1 MLKLAE
7 QCLERVKSIAAALG
21 KAQAKPAAQER
32 GAAPAALPR
41 HRRVLSDEG
50 GKLSPFL
57 PPEIFQKLQI
67 TEAQSTR
74 KELTPLEEASLQNQ
88 KLKAAYEARVAR
100 LNPSQA
106 LQKTSLTLSLQR
118 QMMENLVIAKAREET
133 LQRKMEERRL
143 RLQEAAN
150 RRFSSSVALTPEE
163 QEQRALYAAIL
174 EYEQD
179 HDWPRQWKAKL
190 KRSPADLSV
199 VSGLFSC
206 LLSFPEHPIA
216 QLLRQLQCAVYARLY
231 PAVSRDA
238 ADSATGPPAGLCS
251 LPLDAGGS
259 LPTEP
264 GGRRLRASRS
274 LHCMF
279 SVPEHGAA
287 ALRHSI
293 SSTPLAAA
301 GPPKAEG
308 GWAAPAAA
316 PQTPRESSFEDLER
330 FLASPEGW
338 APAEPLD
345 GPGTEA
351 TLPEQLKGIVRDI
364 HNAIDRLLSLTLLAF
379 EGLNTAAG
387 KDQCLAC
394 LEEAFFPPLW
404 APLLALY
411 RSVHQPHEA
420 ALARSMER
428 HRHAGPTDMGLASRL
443 LPPAPGCPAYGS
455 AIEDLRLIPLETCP
469 RRKLECIVRALR
481 GICECAE
488 EYCGAGDRRTPT
500 TAAIGADDLL
510 PILSYVVLQTG
521 LPQLLSECAALEEF
535 IHEGMCAGSALRQQY
550 GQQYRHCLERE
561 FRRGRAV
568 PCSDPSFVERLRW
581 RLRREPSVLRA
592 LQEDAPELLARGLR
606 GWPDPGRALPGLARA
621 FRLLELA
628 AVNLYLFPW
637 RKEFGTVQTFSGA
650 YVHSLRSALPED
662 DLERSFARL
671 GYERQD
677 QHRLTV
683 ARLPPEPELLAAA
696 CGFLACRLECEIL
709 VEVMLRLRPHQPS
722 AQDLL
727 RARWLAGDME
737 ACVEM
742 LQQMG
747 IQPEV
752 AVGCSDNVDLYQP
765 VPSSPEDMEGE
776 DMLSPAPQSDPGSPL
791 DALDLPMRS
800 WDCCGDLKVGQELVL
815 SVCNPDLDTSSSHLF
830 RQQDLSGA
838 SSLFPTRA
846 VGSRTPPV
854 LGEPQ
859 DSPCPSAPEEAPEL
873 PCYQLHTCLRQGA
886 LPSYCC
892 TTCQQLHTGACAAG
906 LACRSHHR
914 GQELRS
920 ERQQR
925 LWLQRSEVD
934 MLLSESCGPQS

>member
-1 MLKLAE
+1 MAAAGGEGPAGPWGPGAGRALQTAMRAASGALEMDSAGRPREAYVEYLKSITFIAQALQEEAAGTDGSEGVAPDTPKMLKLAE

-32 GAAPAALPR
+32 SGGPAPLPR
-41 HRRVLSDEG
+41 HRRVFSDEG

-67 TEAQSTR
+67 AEAQSTR

-163 QEQRALYAAIL
+163 QEQRALYAAVL

-179 HDWPRQWKAKL
+179 HDWPRQWKARL
-190 KRSPADLSV
+190 KRSPADLSL

-231 PAVSRDA
+231 PAVSQSAADA
-238 ADSATGPPAGLCS
+238 APATPTGLS
-251 LPLDAGGS
+251 FLSLDAGGS
-259 LPTEP
+259 LPAEP

-279 SVPEHGAA
+279 SVPEHGPAG
-287 ALRHSI
+287 LRHSL
-293 SSTPLAAA
+293 SSTPVADG
-301 GPPKAEG
+301 GPGTPRAEG
-308 GWAAPAAA
+308 GWPGPAAA

-338 APAEPLD
+338 APGEPPA
-345 GPGTEA
+345 GPGQEA
-351 TLPEQLKGIVRDI
+351 ALPEQLKGIVRDI

-411 RSVHQPHEA
+411 RSVHRPREA

-428 HRHAGPTDMGLASRL
+428 HRHAGPADMGLSSRL
-443 LPPAPGCPAYGS
+443 FPPAPGCPAYGS
-455 AIEDLRLIPLETCP
+455 AVEDLRLIALETCP

-488 EYCGAGDRRTPT
+488 EYCGARDGRTPGS
-500 TAAIGADDLL
+500 AAIGADDLL

-521 LPQLLSECAALEEF
+521 LPQLLSECTALEEF
-535 IHEGMCAGSALRQQY
+535 IHEGYLIGEEGYCLTSLQSALSY
-550 GQQYRHCLERE
+550 
-561 FRRGRAV
+561 
-568 PCSDPSFVERLRW
+568 VE
-581 RLRREPSVLRA
+581 S
-592 LQEDAPELLARGLR
+592 LQ
-606 GWPDPGRALPGLARA
+606 
-621 FRLLELA
+621 
-628 AVNLYLFPW
+628 
-637 RKEFGTVQTFSGA
+637 
-650 YVHSLRSALPED
+650 
-662 DLERSFARL
+662 
-671 GYERQD
+671 
-677 QHRLTV
+677 
-683 ARLPPEPELLAAA
+683 
-696 CGFLACRLECEIL
+696 
-709 VEVMLRLRPHQPS
+709 
-722 AQDLL
+722 
-727 RARWLAGDME
+727 
-737 ACVEM
+737 
-742 LQQMG
+742 
-747 IQPEV
+747 
-752 AVGCSDNVDLYQP
+752 
-765 VPSSPEDMEGE
+765 
-776 DMLSPAPQSDPGSPL
+776 
-791 DALDLPMRS
+791 
-800 WDCCGDLKVGQELVL
+800 
-815 SVCNPDLDTSSSHLF
+815 
-830 RQQDLSGA
+830 
-838 SSLFPTRA
+838 
-846 VGSRTPPV
+846 
-854 LGEPQ
+854 
-859 DSPCPSAPEEAPEL
+859 
-873 PCYQLHTCLRQGA
+873 
-886 LPSYCC
+886 
-892 TTCQQLHTGACAAG
+892 
-906 LACRSHHR
+906 
-914 GQELRS
+914 
-920 ERQQR
+920 
-925 LWLQRSEVD
+925 
-934 MLLSESCGPQS
+934 

>member
-1 MLKLAE
+1 MAAAGGGGPAGPWGPGAGRALQTAMRAASGALEMDSAGRMREAYVEYLKSITLIAQALQEEAAGADGSEGVTPDTPKMLKLAE

-32 GAAPAALPR
+32 SGAPAALPR

-67 TEAQSTR
+67 TEAQSAR

-190 KRSPADLSV
+190 KRSPADLSL

-216 QLLRQLQCAVYARLY
+216 QLLRQLQCAVYTRLY
-231 PAVSRDA
+231 PAVSRGA
-238 ADSATGPPAGLCS
+238 ADSAAGSSAGLGS

-259 LPTEP
+259 LPPEP

-287 ALRHSI
+287 GLRHSV
-293 SSTPLAAA
+293 SSTPLAAAA

-308 GWAAPAAA
+308 GWTGPAAA

-338 APAEPLD
+338 APTEPLD

-411 RSVHQPHEA
+411 RSVHQTHEA

-428 HRHAGPTDMGLASRL
+428 HRHASPTDMGLASRL
-443 LPPAPGCPAYGS
+443 LPPAPGCPAYDS
-455 AIEDLRLIPLETCP
+455 AIEDLRLILLETCP

-488 EYCGAGDRRTPT
+488 EYCGARDRRMPT
-500 TAAIGADDLL
+500 TAAISGADDLL

-535 IHEGMCAGSALRQQY
+535 IHEGCLIGEEGYCLTSLQSALSY
-550 GQQYRHCLERE
+550 
-561 FRRGRAV
+561 
-568 PCSDPSFVERLRW
+568 VE
-581 RLRREPSVLRA
+581 S
-592 LQEDAPELLARGLR
+592 LQ
-606 GWPDPGRALPGLARA
+606 
-621 FRLLELA
+621 
-628 AVNLYLFPW
+628 
-637 RKEFGTVQTFSGA
+637 
-650 YVHSLRSALPED
+650 
-662 DLERSFARL
+662 
-671 GYERQD
+671 
-677 QHRLTV
+677 
-683 ARLPPEPELLAAA
+683 
-696 CGFLACRLECEIL
+696 
-709 VEVMLRLRPHQPS
+709 
-722 AQDLL
+722 
-727 RARWLAGDME
+727 
-737 ACVEM
+737 
-742 LQQMG
+742 
-747 IQPEV
+747 
-752 AVGCSDNVDLYQP
+752 
-765 VPSSPEDMEGE
+765 
-776 DMLSPAPQSDPGSPL
+776 
-791 DALDLPMRS
+791 
-800 WDCCGDLKVGQELVL
+800 
-815 SVCNPDLDTSSSHLF
+815 
-830 RQQDLSGA
+830 
-838 SSLFPTRA
+838 
-846 VGSRTPPV
+846 
-854 LGEPQ
+854 
-859 DSPCPSAPEEAPEL
+859 
-873 PCYQLHTCLRQGA
+873 
-886 LPSYCC
+886 
-892 TTCQQLHTGACAAG
+892 
-906 LACRSHHR
+906 
-914 GQELRS
+914 
-920 ERQQR
+920 
-925 LWLQRSEVD
+925 
-934 MLLSESCGPQS
+934 

>member
-1 MLKLAE
+1 MRAASGALEMDSAGRTREAYVEYLKSIALIAQALQEEAAGVDGSCGVTPDTPKMLKLAE
-7 QCLERVKSIAAALG
+7 QCLERVKAIAAALG
-21 KAQAKPAAQER
+21 KAQPRPAVQDR
-32 GAAPAALPR
+32 SGAPAAVPR

-57 PPEIFQKLQI
+57 PPEMFQKLQI
-67 TEAQSTR
+67 SEAQSAR

-190 KRSPADLSV
+190 KQSPADLSL

-216 QLLRQLQCAVYARLY
+216 QLLRQLQCMVYTRLY
-231 PAVSRDA
+231 LAISRGA
-238 ADSATGPPAGLCS
+238 ADSAMGSPAS
-251 LPLDAGGS
+251 LGSIPLDAGGS
-259 LPTEP
+259 VPTEP
-264 GGRRLRASRS
+264 GIRRLRTSRS

-279 SVPEHGAA
+279 SVPEHGTAG
-287 ALRHSI
+287 LRHSS

-301 GPPKAEG
+301 GTPKAEG
-308 GWAAPAAA
+308 GWTGPA

-338 APAEPLD
+338 APTEPMD
-345 GPGTEA
+345 GPGAEA

-411 RSVHQPHEA
+411 RSVHQTHEA

-443 LPPAPGCPAYGS
+443 LPTAPSCPAYGS

-488 EYCGAGDRRTPT
+488 EYCGARDRRTPV
-500 TAAIGADDLL
+500 TAAISGADDLL

-535 IHEGMCAGSALRQQY
+535 IHEGCLIGEEGYCLTSLQSALSY
-550 GQQYRHCLERE
+550 
-561 FRRGRAV
+561 
-568 PCSDPSFVERLRW
+568 VE
-581 RLRREPSVLRA
+581 S
-592 LQEDAPELLARGLR
+592 LQ
-606 GWPDPGRALPGLARA
+606 
-621 FRLLELA
+621 
-628 AVNLYLFPW
+628 
-637 RKEFGTVQTFSGA
+637 
-650 YVHSLRSALPED
+650 
-662 DLERSFARL
+662 
-671 GYERQD
+671 
-677 QHRLTV
+677 
-683 ARLPPEPELLAAA
+683 
-696 CGFLACRLECEIL
+696 
-709 VEVMLRLRPHQPS
+709 
-722 AQDLL
+722 
-727 RARWLAGDME
+727 
-737 ACVEM
+737 
-742 LQQMG
+742 
-747 IQPEV
+747 
-752 AVGCSDNVDLYQP
+752 
-765 VPSSPEDMEGE
+765 
-776 DMLSPAPQSDPGSPL
+776 
-791 DALDLPMRS
+791 
-800 WDCCGDLKVGQELVL
+800 
-815 SVCNPDLDTSSSHLF
+815 
-830 RQQDLSGA
+830 
-838 SSLFPTRA
+838 
-846 VGSRTPPV
+846 
-854 LGEPQ
+854 
-859 DSPCPSAPEEAPEL
+859 
-873 PCYQLHTCLRQGA
+873 
-886 LPSYCC
+886 
-892 TTCQQLHTGACAAG
+892 
-906 LACRSHHR
+906 
-914 GQELRS
+914 
-920 ERQQR
+920 
-925 LWLQRSEVD
+925 
-934 MLLSESCGPQS
+934 

>member
-1 MLKLAE
+1 MAAAGGGGGGGGGGSAGPWGPGAGRALQSAMRAASGALEMDSAGRAREAYVEYLKSIALIAQALQEEAAGADGCEGVTADTPKMLKLAE

-32 GAAPAALPR
+32 DGAPAALPR

-67 TEAQSTR
+67 TEAQSAR

-231 PAVSRDA
+231 PAISRDA
-238 ADSATGPPAGLCS
+238 ADSATGSPAGLGS
-251 LPLDAGGS
+251 FPLDAGGS

-287 ALRHSI
+287 GLRHSI

-308 GWAAPAAA
+308 GRTGPAAA

-338 APAEPLD
+338 APAEPMD
-345 GPGTEA
+345 SPRTEA

-428 HRHAGPTDMGLASRL
+428 HRHAGPADMGLASRL

-488 EYCGAGDRRTPT
+488 EYCGARDRRTPA

-535 IHEGMCAGSALRQQY
+535 IHEGCLIGEEGYCLTSLQSALSY
-550 GQQYRHCLERE
+550 
-561 FRRGRAV
+561 
-568 PCSDPSFVERLRW
+568 VE
-581 RLRREPSVLRA
+581 S
-592 LQEDAPELLARGLR
+592 LQ
-606 GWPDPGRALPGLARA
+606 
-621 FRLLELA
+621 
-628 AVNLYLFPW
+628 
-637 RKEFGTVQTFSGA
+637 
-650 YVHSLRSALPED
+650 
-662 DLERSFARL
+662 
-671 GYERQD
+671 
-677 QHRLTV
+677 
-683 ARLPPEPELLAAA
+683 
-696 CGFLACRLECEIL
+696 
-709 VEVMLRLRPHQPS
+709 
-722 AQDLL
+722 
-727 RARWLAGDME
+727 
-737 ACVEM
+737 
-742 LQQMG
+742 
-747 IQPEV
+747 
-752 AVGCSDNVDLYQP
+752 
-765 VPSSPEDMEGE
+765 
-776 DMLSPAPQSDPGSPL
+776 
-791 DALDLPMRS
+791 
-800 WDCCGDLKVGQELVL
+800 
-815 SVCNPDLDTSSSHLF
+815 
-830 RQQDLSGA
+830 
-838 SSLFPTRA
+838 
-846 VGSRTPPV
+846 
-854 LGEPQ
+854 
-859 DSPCPSAPEEAPEL
+859 
-873 PCYQLHTCLRQGA
+873 
-886 LPSYCC
+886 
-892 TTCQQLHTGACAAG
+892 
-906 LACRSHHR
+906 
-914 GQELRS
+914 
-920 ERQQR
+920 
-925 LWLQRSEVD
+925 
-934 MLLSESCGPQS
+934 